1 MSNMENQPNNQT
13 ALAVLLGG
21 MLGMVV
27 AMGIARFAYTP
38 ILPLMQRDLD
48 ISNSLAGGL
57 AAINYAGYL
66 GGSMLCMLVPRLLNN
81 RALMATALFISITT
95 TLGMGLTTSEIAWS
109 AMRFASGLTSAIL
122 FIVITA
128 EVAETLIRCGHSQW
142 LGALYSGI
150 GVGIALSGLLV
161 PWLDRING
169 WSGTWLGMGG
179 LALGMALL
187 GLAVGRRH
195 IEVRPS
201 TQPVAASQKHKHSL
215 WRLAVAY
222 FLEGFG
228 YIVTA
233 TFIVAII
240 TDTPGLAGFAPYSWV
255 AVGVAAI
262 PSTLIWPLLARRIG
276 YQKALLSAYALQ
288 AVGIVFSINATTI
301 GEVLFAAVSFG
312 ATFLGIV
319 ALTLAEGNRRWPT
332 DTRRAAAILTTAFSL
347 GQMFGPAVAGVIADT
362 HAGFFLPL
370 GIAAGC
376 IVCGGVIIIFDH
388 FSPAPIVN

>member
-1 MSNMENQPNNQT
+1 MSNMERQHNNQT
-13 ALAVLLGG
+13 AVTVLIGG

-38 ILPLMQRDLD
+38 ILPLMQRDLG

-66 GGSMLCMLVPRLLNN
+66 AGSLLCMLTPQLLRN
-81 RALMATALFISITT
+81 RVLTALALLVSIAT
-95 TLGMGLTTSEIAWS
+95 TLAMGLTTSEIVWS
-109 AMRFASGLTSAIL
+109 GLRFASGLTSAIL
-122 FIVITA
+122 FIIITA

-142 LGALYSGI
+142 LGGLYSGI
-150 GVGIALSGLLV
+150 GLGIALSGLLV
-161 PWLDRING
+161 PWLDRFNG

-179 LALGMALL
+179 LAVAMALL
-187 GLAVGRRH
+187 GLIVGRRH

-201 TQPVAASQKHKHSL
+201 VLAPSVSQKHQRSL
-215 WRLAVAY
+215 WRLAMAY

-240 TDTPGLAGFAPYSWV
+240 TATPGLAGFAPYSWV
-255 AVGVAAI
+255 AVGMAAI

-276 YQKALLSAYALQ
+276 HQKALLAAFALQ
-288 AVGIVFSINATTI
+288 AMGIVVSINATTVAH
-301 GEVLFAAVSFG
+301 VLFVAVSFG

-319 ALTLAEGNRRWPT
+319 ALTLAEGNRRWPA

-347 GQMFGPAVAGVIADT
+347 GQMVGPAVAGVLADD
-362 HAGFFLPL
+362 HAGFSLPL
-370 GIAAGC
+370 TVAAGC
-376 IVCGGVIIIFDH
+376 IVGGGVIILFDR
-388 FSPAPIVN
+388 FSPPPHS

>member
-1 MSNMENQPNNQT
+1 MERQHNNQT
-13 ALAVLLGG
+13 AATVLIGG

-38 ILPLMQRDLD
+38 ILPLMQRDLG

-66 GGSMLCMLVPRLLNN
+66 GGSLLCMLAPRLLNN
-81 RALMATALFISITT
+81 RILTATALFISIST
-95 TLGMGLTTSEIAWS
+95 TLAMGLTTSEIAWS

-128 EVAETLIRCGHSQW
+128 EVAETLIRYGHSQW

-150 GVGIALSGLLV
+150 GLGIALSGLLV
-161 PWLDRING
+161 PWLDQFNG
-169 WSGTWLGMGG
+169 WSGTWIGMGG
-179 LALGMALL
+179 LALVIALL
-187 GLAVGRRH
+187 GLTVGRKH
-195 IEVRPS
+195 IEVRPAAQETS
-201 TQPVAASQKHKHSL
+201 VAQEHKQSL
-215 WRLAVAY
+215 WRLAMAY

-228 YIVTA
+228 YIITA

-240 TDTPGLAGFAPYSWV
+240 TATPGLAGFAPYSWV

-262 PSTLIWPLLARRIG
+262 PSTLIWPLLARRFG
-276 YQKALLSAYALQ
+276 HQKALLAAFALQ

-301 GEVLFAAVSFG
+301 AQVLFAAVSFG

-319 ALTLAEGNRRWPT
+319 ALTLAEGNRRWPA
-332 DTRRAAAILTTAFSL
+332 DSRRAAAILTTAFSL
-347 GQMFGPAVAGVIADT
+347 GQMFGPAVAGILAD
-362 HAGFFLPL
+362 HRAGFALPL

-376 IVCGGVIIIFDH
+376 VTCGGVIILFDR
-388 FSPAPIVN
+388 FSPTTPY